1 MATVLAWPSVS
12 PAMNRE
18 KLRRAGEIHREVM
31 DAAVEDVEEGVSK
44 LEIAETAEE
53 KIREMGGEPAFPVNI
68 SVDEEAAHATPEPD
82 DDERL
87 GDELVCVD
95 IGVHV
100 DGWIA
105 DAARTV
111 DLGDSPE
118 VVDAAEDAL
127 EAALEL
133 VEPGVSTAELGEA
146 IEEAIDGYGL
156 NPVTNLTGHGLGE
169 YEQHAAPSIPNRA
182 VDRGVELE
190 EGMVIAV
197 EPFATDGGGKV
208 REGGTEQ
215 IYSLEEIGAN
225 VRSRRARELVR
236 DVEDSY
242 RTMPF
247 AKRWLDADRLD
258 MSLRRLKSQ
267 DVLHGY
273 PVLKEK
279 DGKLVAQAEHTVLVT
294 ESGKEVTTR

>member
-1 MATVLAWPSVS
+1 MAAPLVS
-12 PAMNRE
+12 PTMNRE
-18 KLRRAGEIHREVM
+18 KLREAGEIHREVM
-31 DAAVEDVEEGVSK
+31 EEAVDLVEVGASK

-53 KIREMGGEPAFPVNI
+53 LMRDLGGEPAFPVNI
-68 SVDEEAAHATPEPD
+68 SVDEEAAHATPAADSD
-82 DDERL
+82 DVFGE
-87 GDELVCVD
+87 ELVCLD

-105 DAARTV
+105 DSARSV
-111 DLGDSPE
+111 DLGGDTD
-118 VVDAAEDAL
+118 VVEASREALDAAVD
-127 EAALEL
+127 L
-133 VEPGVSTAELGEA
+133 VEPGVSTAELGAA

-190 EGMVIAV
+190 EDMVIAI

-208 REGGTEQ
+208 REGGDEQ
-215 IYSLEEIGAN
+215 IYSLEEIGAG
-225 VRSRRARELVR
+225 VRSRRARDFVR
-236 DVEDSY
+236 DLEDRY

-267 DVLHGY
+267 EVLHGY

-279 DGKLVAQAEHTVLVT
+279 DGIVVSQAEHTVIVT
-294 ESGKEVTTR
+294 SDGCEVTTA

>member
-1 MATVLAWPSVS
+1 
-12 PAMNRE
+12 MNKE
-18 KLRRAGEIHREVM
+18 KLREAGEIHREVM
-31 DAAVEDVEEGVSK
+31 DEAVDMVEERASK
-44 LEIAETAEE
+44 LEVAETAEQRM
-53 KIREMGGEPAFPVNI
+53 RELGAEPAFPVNI
-68 SVDEEAAHATPEPD
+68 SVDEQAAHATPAADSD
-82 DDERL
+82 DTFGED
-87 GDELVCVD
+87 LVCVD

-105 DAARTV
+105 DSARTV
-111 DLGDSPE
+111 DLGGHGDITAAAE
-118 VVDAAEDAL
+118 EALDAAI
-127 EAALEL
+127 EL
-133 VEPGVSTAELGEA
+133 VEPGVSTAELGAA

-190 EGMVIAV
+190 EEMVIAI

-208 REGGTEQ
+208 NEGGEEQ
-215 IYSLEEIGAN
+215 IYSLEELGAN

-236 DVEDSY
+236 DLEDRY

-247 AKRWLDADRLD
+247 AKRWLDADRVD

-267 DVLHGY
+267 EVVHGY

-279 DGKLVAQAEHTVLVT
+279 QGKLVAQAEHTVIVT
-294 ESGKEVTTR
+294 SDGCEVTTT